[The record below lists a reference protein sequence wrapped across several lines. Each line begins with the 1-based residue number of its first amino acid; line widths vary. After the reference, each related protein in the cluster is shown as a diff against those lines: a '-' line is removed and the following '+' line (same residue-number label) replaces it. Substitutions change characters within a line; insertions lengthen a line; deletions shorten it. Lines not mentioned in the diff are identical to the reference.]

1 MDLKEIG
8 KVNPDHFWYY
18 LYKGQFIF
26 DKAIKSFKSSEI
38 LFDVGAGSGYFASIF
53 VKNKKPVR
61 HIA

>member
-8 KVNPDHFWYY
+8 KVDPDNFWYY

-26 DKAIKSFKSSEI
+26 DKAIKSLSKSEI

-53 VKNKKPVR
+53 VVGK
-61 HIA
+61 